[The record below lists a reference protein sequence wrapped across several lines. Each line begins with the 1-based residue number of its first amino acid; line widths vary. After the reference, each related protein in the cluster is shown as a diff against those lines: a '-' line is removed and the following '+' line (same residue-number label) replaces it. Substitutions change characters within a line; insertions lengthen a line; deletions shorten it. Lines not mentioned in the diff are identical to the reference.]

1 MLLGF
6 SLLVIP
12 WLSYLQLIEMERLL
26 IQSRENVQL
35 LLARGIST
43 LFNGRDDLFNDL
55 PLSYPLEYE
64 PLYVHPLTTS
74 IRLDGH
80 AGDWGSGLTEKAQ
93 HFGPAGADGSFDLL
107 LAERNDQL
115 YIYLN
120 VIDDRRVYRSP
131 GYLRLDTA
139 DHVRINFFE
148 TNGTDGRITLT
159 LHEPGVASAYRMS
172 NDWRFAATGAPP
184 ANEVQGSIAETESGY
199 GVEFRLPLSMMGS
212 RKGFA
217 VSFAD
222 VDNQESREIRNIV
235 QTLPKGDKE
244 SFNLVVFRSPQVL
257 NIIQGLG
264 YSGARIQVIDS
275 QRRTRAETGSY
286 GTIDSANRDNPAAID
301 TRAWFTTIRP
311 LLHKL
316 IIREEWRD
324 QPQTESDSIFDRALT
339 SALDGQPSVLRRVTD
354 DAQIIVAL
362 HPIVSKDKTLGAV
375 IVQQNMAEILTF
387 QEAAIE
393 QIVLFS
399 ILSLLAVFVVLL
411 AFSVRLAWRIR
422 GLRREANAAID
433 PYGRLRA
440 SALQSEVKAGDE
452 IGDLARSIDNMLKR
466 LNQHNTFIENMP
478 RTLRHEINNPLN
490 TLSTSLQNLE
500 NESESVRNSKYLES
514 AKRGVLRIGAIVQNL
529 ADAANLEE
537 SLETEELET
546 LDIEK
551 LIENYVANF
560 QLTHENHRFVF
571 RGTGEP
577 VLARVSDYRIEQLLD
592 KIIDNAIDFH
602 RPESPIK
609 VQLDTYRE
617 HLQISVAN
625 RGPALP
631 RGAGESL
638 FESMVSHRGRQ
649 SRLHFG
655 LGLYVVRLIAEHHGG
670 SVYALD
676 LPDSSGVAFMVRLP
690 LSRIRPPTPPKF
702 DKTEAVET
710 A

>member
-6 SLLVIP
+6 ALLVIP
-12 WLSYLQLIEMERLL
+12 WLSYLQLTEMERLL

-43 LFNGRDDLFNDL
+43 LFNGRDDLFDDL
-55 PLSYPLEYE
+55 PVSYPVEYE
-64 PLYVHPLTTS
+64 PLFVHPLTAS
-74 IRLDGH
+74 VRLDGYP
-80 AGDWGSGLTEKAQ
+80 GDWGSGLMEKAQ
-93 HFGPAGADGSFDLL
+93 HFGPASSDGSFDLL
-107 LAERNDQL
+107 MAERNDQL
-115 YIYLN
+115 YVYLN
-120 VIDDRRVYRSP
+120 VFDDQRVYRSP

-172 NDWRFAATGAPP
+172 SDWRFAATSAPP
-184 ANEVQGSIAETESGY
+184 ANEVQGSIAETETGY
-199 GVEFRLPLSMMGS
+199 GVEFRMPLSMMGS
-212 RKGFA
+212 RSGFA

-222 VDNQESREIRNIV
+222 VDNQESREIRSVV

-286 GTIDSANRDNPAAID
+286 GSTDVATRDDSGVLD
-301 TRAWFTTIRP
+301 TQAWFTTIRP

-316 IIREEWRD
+316 IIREEWLE
-324 QPQTESDSIFDRALT
+324 QPETESDGVFDRALT
-339 SALDGQPSVLRRVTD
+339 MALNGKPRVLRRISD

-362 HPIVSKDKTLGAV
+362 HPIVSKDKNLGAV
-375 IVQQNMAEILTF
+375 VVQQNMAEILTF
-387 QEAAIE
+387 QEAALE

-399 ILSLLAVFVVLL
+399 ILSLLAVFIVLL

-440 SALQSEVKAGDE
+440 SALKSEVRAGDE
-452 IGDLARSIDNMLKR
+452 IGDLARSIDNMLLR

-500 NESESVRNSKYLES
+500 DESEAVRNSKYLES

-560 QLTHENHRFVF
+560 QLTHEKQHFIF
-571 RGTGEP
+571 RGTGGP
-577 VLARVSDYRIEQLLD
+577 VYAHVSDYRIEQLLD

-609 VQLDTYRE
+609 VQLDTYRG
-617 HLQISVAN
+617 HLQISIAN

-631 RGAGESL
+631 EGAGESL

-670 SVYALD
+670 SVHALD
-676 LPDSSGVAFMVRLP
+676 LPDSSGVAIMVRLP
-690 LSRIRPPTPPKF
+690 LKQVGSLAPTKS
-702 DKTEAVET
+702 DKAASAET